1 MSLFKKK
8 QKPKTVQEIQQEI
21 MNTQF
26 DVLKG
31 FLEQNALKYK
41 MKELE
46 LDTQRQIQHWE
57 ALTKLLTET
66 QGKIKDEIDETINNS
81 AKADNSLI

>member
-1 MSLFKKK
+1 MTLFKKK

-46 LDTQRQIQHWE
+46 LDTQRLIQHWE

-66 QGKIKDEIDETINNS
+66 QGKIKDEIDETIHNS
-81 AKADNSLI
+81 TKSDNSLI